1 MKKAI
6 LRRLAAAFALA
17 AAMLCFAAAV
27 EPPMDSHAEDS
38 AKSAAPVERGNPTT
52 ASDGFAAAR
61 GSAAAVSEPAEKS
74 ADFQTPQTGV
84 EGRRQNDFTERLPAA
99 ASSQGYDPEL
109 FQRQMEAVGGGS
121 LTDSLTPEQRG
132 YLSGVSASPD
142 ASPWDSFL
150 RLFRNARADAGGALR
165 DTLRSL
171 LKIFLIAVLCGCAN
185 GFAQEHRQVVT
196 MGGALAVAVV
206 LFQDF
211 RSVLHAVLA
220 AIEQVGVLAAGMF
233 PVMAAALTLTGAAGT
248 AAATQTAGMF
258 AFDLV
263 IRMIEKLLVPAVCAY
278 LAVLT
283 VNAAAGGDLLASL
296 GGLIRWAVT
305 GVLKLVLTL
314 FITFLTLGSSVSGS
328 VDQFSLKAARFAVS
342 GSVPVVGGI
351 ISDAAES
358 MLSGAVLVKNAVGV
372 LGMLCVAAV
381 CVVPFLKAGAAYLA
395 FKAGAAVMSPVC
407 GKELG
412 SMLSGIGEGIGL
424 LLGMLGA
431 CCAILF
437 FEMVLAIVLVK
448 G

>member
-1 MKKAI
+1 MKKVISALMLI
-6 LRRLAAAFALA
+6 MLVLMTRQMPYAYAVGAFEIEEIEGTESDAEGPPRTGAALDGSQPQNVT
-17 AAMLCFAAAV
+17 AV
-27 EPPMDSHAEDS
+27 FSDPKMVSGGEASGGTETFTVGSTGYDS
-38 AKSAAPVERGNPTT
+38 AL
-52 ASDGFAAAR
+52 F
-61 GSAAAVSEPAEKS
+61 EK
-74 ADFQTPQTGV
+74 
-84 EGRRQNDFTERLPAA
+84 
-99 ASSQGYDPEL
+99 
-109 FQRQMEAVGGGS
+109 QMSAVGGDS

-132 YLSGVSASPD
+132 YLSGVSAMPD
-142 ASPWDSFL
+142 ASLWGSF
-150 RLFRNARADAGGALR
+150 RKLFRNAQADAGGALR

-171 LKIFLIAVLCGCAN
+171 MKIFVIAVLCGCVN
-185 GFAQEHRQVVT
+185 GFAQDNRQVVT
-196 MGGALAVAVV
+196 MGGALAVALVM
-206 LFQDF
+206 FQDF
-211 RSVLHAVLA
+211 RSVLHTVLA

-248 AAATQTAGMF
+248 AAATQAAGMF

-263 IRMIEKLLVPAVCAY
+263 IRLIENLLVPAVCAY
-278 LAVLT
+278 FAVLT
-283 VNAAAGGDLLASL
+283 VNTAAGGDLLGSL

-305 GVLKLVLTL
+305 GSLKLVLTL

-351 ISDAAES
+351 ISDAAET

-381 CVVPFLKAGAAYLA
+381 CIVPFLKAGAAYLM

-412 SMLSGIGEGIGL
+412 TMLGGIGEGIGL
-424 LLGMLGA
+424 LLGMLGT

-437 FEMVLAIVLVK
+437 FEMVLAIMLVK
-448 G
+448 A

>member
-1 MKKAI
+1 MKKAFA
-6 LRRLAAAFALA
+6 LLTLAMLVFLCVPAAFA
-17 AAMLCFAAAV
+17 V
-27 EPPMDSHAEDS
+27 E
-38 AKSAAPVERGNPTT
+38 
-52 ASDGFAAAR
+52 
-61 GSAAAVSEPAEKS
+61 GSAETVTAPERSDETGGAPEPSPAEAS
-74 ADFQTPQTGV
+74 AQGPSV
-84 EGRRQNDFTERLPAA
+84 ESRDISLYDKERFA
-99 ASSQGYDPEL
+99 Q
-109 FQRQMEAVGGGS
+109 QMEAVGSGT
-121 LTDSLTPEQRG
+121 LTDSLTPQQRG
-132 YLSGVSASPD
+132 YLSGISTEPGS
-142 ASPWDSFL
+142 SPWQSFL
-150 RLFRNARADAGGALR
+150 QLFRNARQDAGGALR
-165 DTLRSL
+165 DTLHSL
-171 LKIFLIAVLCGCAN
+171 MKIFLIAVLCGCVN
-185 GFAQEHRQVVT
+185 GFAQENHQIVT

-211 RSVLHAVLA
+211 QSVLHTVLA

-248 AAATQTAGMF
+248 AATTQAAGLF

-263 IRMIEKLLVPAVCAY
+263 IRLIERLLVPAVCTY

-283 VNAAAGGDLLASL
+283 VNAAAGGDLLGSL

-305 GVLKLVLTL
+305 GTLKLVLTL

-351 ISDAAES
+351 ISDATET

-372 LGMLCVAAV
+372 LGMLCVAAI
-381 CVVPFLKAGAAYLA
+381 CVVPFLKAGAAYLL
-395 FKAGAAVMSPVC
+395 FKAGSAAMSPIC

-412 SMLSGIGEGIGL
+412 SMLGGIGEGIGL
-424 LLGMLGA
+424 LLGMLGT

-437 FEMVLAIVLVK
+437 FEMVLAITLVK